1 MLSIKER
8 ENRIFFLPD
17 KKNFFTDSHI
27 YLMLLKYYKKIYKI
41 LTQVQIKLKNLNSIA
56 L

>member
-17 KKNFFTDSHI
+17 KNFFTDSHI

-41 LTQVQIKLKNLNSIA
+41 LTLSTNKIEKP
-56 L
+56 